1 MEVLPDVTMEIY
13 EALKKNEFIKNNVE
27 MKNIKFF
34 EYPEAQSIQDTFIVI
49 DPLDEPTPK
58 DFADNDNLTH
68 EYFYQIDVFVK
79 HKTSRNARFLCTNL
93 THAVERT
100 LRHELGFGQTSSAKP
115 EYNKDFNFYR
125 GTRRFEGKKYYKL

>member
-49 DPLDEPTPK
+49 DP
-58 DFADNDNLTH
+58 
-68 EYFYQIDVFVK
+68 
-79 HKTSRNARFLCTNL
+79 
-93 THAVERT
+93 
-100 LRHELGFGQTSSAKP
+100 
-115 EYNKDFNFYR
+115 
-125 GTRRFEGKKYYKL
+125 